1 MLLVCGELWCWEG
14 GRYESH
20 NAACPRRRA
29 KSSES
34 LWMLPNLDLPHL
46 NASALPRAKH
56 MTSCHVSSSELF
68 IQVVA
73 LAHPKFH

>member
-1 MLLVCGELWCWEG
+1 MAQCSMPSQTGKVVREYLD
-14 GRYESH
+14 
-20 NAACPRRRA
+20 A
-29 KSSES
+29 
-34 LWMLPNLDLPHL
+34 NLDLPHL

-56 MTSCHVSSSELF
+56 TTSCHVSSSELL